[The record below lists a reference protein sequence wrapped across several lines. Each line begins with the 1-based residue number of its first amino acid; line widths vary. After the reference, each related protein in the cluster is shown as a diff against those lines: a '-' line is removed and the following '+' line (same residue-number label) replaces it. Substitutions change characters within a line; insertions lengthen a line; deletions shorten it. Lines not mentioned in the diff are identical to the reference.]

1 MNRAQSGPHCG
12 SLGDYLRRV
21 LILQLCFGAIAAG
34 LAFFATGSFAAV
46 PPSDSL
52 HRLSFPLTDQRGQRF
67 TLAEERRPATVVS
80 MFYGDCHSA
89 CPIAI
94 ETTKR
99 MVETVP
105 AARRKN
111 LRVLLISLNP
121 GTDTPEM
128 LGHLV
133 MRHELD
139 PQVFRFGIPAD
150 ESHTRQIA
158 ATLGIKYRRLPD
170 GEINHS
176 TRFVLLD
183 ADGRIVKTS
192 DRLGVEPETDFLE
205 AIDKAVGR

>member
-1 MNRAQSGPHCG
+1 MNHPQPE

-21 LILQLCFGAIAAG
+21 LILQLCFGLIAAG
-34 LAFFATGSFAAV
+34 LALFAADALATV
-46 PPSDSL
+46 PSDSL
-52 HRLSFPLTDQRGQRF
+52 HRLGFPLIDQKGQRF
-67 TLAEERRPATVVS
+67 TLADEHRPATIVT

-99 MVETVP
+99 MVEGVP
-105 AARRKN
+105 AERRKN

-121 GTDTPEM
+121 GTDTPET
-128 LGHLV
+128 LGHLI
-133 MRHELD
+133 MRHDLD
-139 PQVFRFGIPAD
+139 PQVFRFAVPAD

-183 ADGRIVKTS
+183 ADGRIVKAS
-192 DRLGVEPETDFLE
+192 ERLGVEPEADFLE